1 MKRLKLFET
10 AYKRYQN
17 HFDSKGET
25 LVEVIVSLALLT
37 IVAIFIC
44 ETLLFGVNLIARA
57 KNTTKNS
64 FQTAGAV
71 AQKTTDSTA
80 SYPAGTTGSTSSG
93 TFTITF
99 SDGTHVDVAANYVTG
114 STNGQTYT
122 DAQIP

>member
-1 MKRLKLFET
+1 MKRLTLRAVVKQFQ
-10 AYKRYQN
+10 K
-17 HFDSKGET
+17 HFDNKGET

-37 IVAIFIC
+37 IVAVFIC
-44 ETLLFGVNLIARA
+44 GTLLFGINLISRA
-57 KNTTKNS
+57 KNTTKDS

-71 AQKTTDSTA
+71 AKKTVDSTA
-80 SYPAGTTGSTSSG
+80 SAPAGTTVSDPTSG

-99 SDGTHVDVAANYVTG
+99 SDGTHVDVSANYVTG